1 MRVGDYLAAEDFVHD
16 DLADSLA
23 SGAGLRDF
31 IAAPIIGDAGP
42 FGAIEVFSRQP
53 NVFDDIDEAV
63 LGGLADQAA
72 IAITNAR
79 LIEEL
84 EKSRKAVARRADTE
98 RSLRDITARIAA
110 LREPDVILD
119 RVVEEAARLLGTDGA
134 HLTRMSDDGTYLVPV
149 VVAGG
154 ADFATQAWLLG
165 MRFPLG
171 GGING
176 LAAQSREPVSTF
188 DYLVDP
194 RIPHD
199 PDDTEVA
206 DRLALRGMAAA
217 PLRAPGGE
225 VIGTLAVSSAQPR
238 AFQPEELD
246 LLQGLADQAAIAITN
261 SNLLTRLASS
271 EERYRYL
278 VENAPDL
285 VWSIDGEG
293 RFTFLSDAVERLT
306 GRGAEAFLGK
316 HFGAL
321 VHGTSRDVAE
331 YDFAAGMTSGAQEL
345 RGRVNLEGPDGEP
358 VPAEFIATA
367 RLDED
372 GRFAGAN
379 GSVRDMRE
387 RDRLERELRESEERY
402 RFLVENSPDVV
413 FATDADGQFTYLSEA
428 IERLTGYAA
437 GRAHRQALLGDR
449 RPDDDGRGRRALGE
463 ARSPTR
469 PPSRSSELIL
479 LGKDDRQTAVEVH
492 ALGIVADDGSFA
504 GIHGS
509 TRDISERERLQRE
522 LRSSEERYR
531 YLVSSSPDLVWVTD
545 AAGQLVF
552 VSEAAETILGTSAAG
567 ADRAPVLG
575 GLLASRH
582 GARPRSASSG
592 SAGTPPRST
601 APGCRSGTPTA
612 TTSSSRSTAIGM
624 VEDGRF
630 VGAHGAARDVSE
642 RDRLERDLRRQAGE
656 LAAGEERAHLAR
668 ELHDSVTQA
677 LFSMTLVSRSVE
689 LLLDRDPDAART
701 QLDPAARAPA
711 RGARRD
717 ARADLRAAARQPRA
731 GRPRPRAQ
739 DPHGVAAG
747 PDRAAGRR
755 RERRSRSGCRCP
767 SRRRSTGS
775 PRRRS
780 TTSSSTPART
790 QVRVEVGRT
799 ASGVRLRIERR
810 RQGLRPGPRPG
821 RPPRPRRDA
830 GARRADRRDVH
841 RARARSARAR
851 RSRSWSGGPGER
863 RSRTRAS
870 GATPSR
876 RRSATDDVGGAP
888 SFGRG
893 GPRQASVPRPWAR
906 PRPWV
911 DARPRARDRRAAPRP
926 RRRCGRSGPREPD
939 GPPGD
944 RAATHRRR
952 RAPVSRARPS
962 TSSRAQSPDV
972 VDRRPAPAGGRR
984 RPRVHRAAARPGP
997 RRARRGHEL
1006 ERRRRAPG
1014 ARGRRRRVRPQDLPP
1029 ERPDRGHR
1037 RRVRP
1042 VRRLTGR
1049 RAHRALIDST
1059 ALADARR
1066 RDMAP
1071 QRREIPCPSP
1081 TPIRVLIVDDHS
1093 VVRTG
1098 LRVFLDL
1105 QPDIEV
1111 VGEAADGSEGV
1122 AVARRLEPDVV
1133 LMDLLM
1139 PNMDGITAIGRIK
1152 AERPETEIV
1161 TMTSFIEEEKV
1172 TAALEAGASGYVL
1185 KDAEAEEV
1193 AAAIRAAYAGEV
1205 HLDPAVAR
1213 LLAQRMR
1220 NRKSPDDELAEP
1232 LTEREKDV
1240 LRLLG
1245 QGMSNKEIGVD
1256 AVHHRADG
1264 PDLRL
1269 EHPGQARARVAD
1281 AGGAVRGR
1289 AQARLDARRTRRVS
1303 APVRGRQVEGSVD
1316 RQDPVADAAARGQDR
1331 DLVPDLSARGGPPPP
1346 VTPTEIRPALPSAS
1360 APTHDL

>member
-387 RDRLERELRESEERY
+387 RDRLERELRESEVRY

-437 GRAHRQALLGDR
+437 PELTGKHFSVIVD
-449 RPDDDGRGRRALGE
+449 
-463 ARSPTR
+463 PTTMGVAAER
-469 PPSRSSELIL
+469 WDKLIADPTTKQVSELIL
-479 LGKDDRQTAVEVH
+479 LGKGDRQTAVEVH
-492 ALGIVADDGSFA
+492 ALGIVAEDGSFA

-552 VSEAAETILGTSAAG
+552 VSEAAEAILGTSAEALIG
-567 ADRAPVLG
+567 RPYWDVFSESARREAEVRFKWLTRHPTSVHRSRLPFRHADGHDVLVEING
-575 GLLASRH
+575 
-582 GARPRSASSG
+582 
-592 SAGTPPRST
+592 
-601 APGCRSGTPTA
+601 
-612 TTSSSRSTAIGM
+612 IGM

-642 RDRLERDLRRQAGE
+642 RDRLERGLRQQAGE

-689 LLLDRDPDAART
+689 MLLDRDPDAART
-701 QLDPAARAPA
+701 QLTQLRELQREALAEMRALIFELRP
-711 RGARRD
+711 GNLEQD
-717 ARADLRAAARQPRA
+717 GLVRAH
-731 GRPRPRAQ
+731 Q

-755 RERRSRSGCRCP
+755 REHARGAAAAARRGDALPDRPGGAPQRGQA
-767 SRRRSTGS
+767 RRGARGP
-775 PRRRS
+775 PRD
-780 TTSSSTPART
+780 PADTDGGAAAR
-790 QVRVEVGRT
+790 Q
-799 ASGVRLRIERR
+799 RR

-821 RPPRPRRDA
+821 RPSRPRRHA
-830 GARRADRRDVH
+830 GASRAHRRDVQLPERDRQGNDH
-841 RARARSARAR
+841 RGRG
-851 RSRSWSGGPGER
+851 GGPGER
-863 RSRTRAS
+863 GPGRA
-870 GATPSR
+870 P
-876 RRSATDDVGGAP
+876 
-888 SFGRG
+888 RG
-893 GPRQASVPRPWAR
+893 DAERVHPRP
-906 PRPWV
+906 
-911 DARPRARDRRAAPRP
+911 
-926 RRRCGRSGPREPD
+926 
-939 GPPGD
+939 
-944 RAATHRRR
+944 
-952 RAPVSRARPS
+952 
-962 TSSRAQSPDV
+962 
-972 VDRRPAPAGGRR
+972 
-984 RPRVHRAAARPGP
+984 
-997 RRARRGHEL
+997 
-1006 ERRRRAPG
+1006 
-1014 ARGRRRRVRPQDLPP
+1014 
-1029 ERPDRGHR
+1029 
-1037 RRVRP
+1037 
-1042 VRRLTGR
+1042 
-1049 RAHRALIDST
+1049 
-1059 ALADARR
+1059 
-1066 RDMAP
+1066 
-1071 QRREIPCPSP
+1071 
-1081 TPIRVLIVDDHS
+1081 
-1093 VVRTG
+1093 
-1098 LRVFLDL
+1098 
-1105 QPDIEV
+1105 
-1111 VGEAADGSEGV
+1111 
-1122 AVARRLEPDVV
+1122 
-1133 LMDLLM
+1133 
-1139 PNMDGITAIGRIK
+1139 
-1152 AERPETEIV
+1152 
-1161 TMTSFIEEEKV
+1161 MT
-1172 TAALEAGASGYVL
+1172 
-1185 KDAEAEEV
+1185 
-1193 AAAIRAAYAGEV
+1193 
-1205 HLDPAVAR
+1205 
-1213 LLAQRMR
+1213 
-1220 NRKSPDDELAEP
+1220 
-1232 LTEREKDV
+1232 
-1240 LRLLG
+1240 
-1245 QGMSNKEIGVD
+1245 
-1256 AVHHRADG
+1256 
-1264 PDLRL
+1264 
-1269 EHPGQARARVAD
+1269 
-1281 AGGAVRGR
+1281 
-1289 AQARLDARRTRRVS
+1289 
-1303 APVRGRQVEGSVD
+1303 
-1316 RQDPVADAAARGQDR
+1316 
-1331 DLVPDLSARGGPPPP
+1331 
-1346 VTPTEIRPALPSAS
+1346 
-1360 APTHDL
+1360 